1 MPPPSYTVVGIE
13 GEALQVA
20 MQANANPMT
29 ITYTWMKDGAP
40 INNGNGNGNG
50 IERIVSD
57 GAVLNITKLTRNDA
71 GIYTCKAQNS
81 QGSATMNI
89 TVIVECK
96 FLMSKN
102 HTIFYANSSHF
113 TLSLPQ
119 MEQQLRQFRR
129 IS

>member
-1 MPPPSYTVVGIE
+1 M
-13 GEALQVA
+13 A
-20 MQANANPMT
+20 MQANANPMS

-40 INNGNGNGNG
+40 INNHGNAG

-71 GIYTCKAQNS
+71 GIYTSKAVNS

-96 FLMSKN
+96 CNLCFVLFCFLSHPSSSVFN
-102 HTIFYANSSHF
+102 FLYATEH
-113 TLSLPQ
+113 
-119 MEQQLRQFRR
+119 
-129 IS
+129 

>member
-1 MPPPSYTVVGIE
+1 MEKCTHTQTNKNNITDPPKFVPPPSYTVVGIE

-40 INNGNGNGNG
+40 INNNGNAG

-71 GIYTCKAQNS
+71 GIYTSKAVNS

-96 FLMSKN
+96 C
-102 HTIFYANSSHF
+102 
-113 TLSLPQ
+113 TLIL
-119 MEQQLRQFRR
+119 FCFV
-129 IS
+129 

>member
-1 MPPPSYTVVGIE
+1 MIFMIDSPKFVPPPSYTVVGIE

-20 MQANANPMT
+20 MQANANPMA

-40 INNGNGNGNG
+40 INNGNG

-57 GAVLNITKLTRNDA
+57 GAVLNINKLTRNDA

-96 FLMSKN
+96 FFNYCIFFFFLLV
-102 HTIFYANSSHF
+102 TIFFCSC
-113 TLSLPQ
+113 
-119 MEQQLRQFRR
+119 
-129 IS
+129 